1 MSPPIKP
8 CGIEYFNP
16 YTIYSLAH
24 HRDGIV
30 HAKKGEARVNE
41 AEFGGVTT
49 EKVTKCG

>member
-1 MSPPIKP
+1 VIYR
-8 CGIEYFNP
+8 ILFRDF
-16 YTIYSLAH
+16 TIYSLAH

-30 HAKKGEARVNE
+30 HTTKGEARVNE